1 MKRVA
6 VFILVVLVG
15 AGTSFIGLGSLRFG
29 SPQHLLMNVRAA
41 MRPEAAS
48 AVTPDA
54 LQQVAQVPDPATTPP
69 AEEPTPAPSPTL
81 APTAT
86 PEPTH
91 TPTPEPT
98 ATPTATAT
106 PAYAQALPA
115 HTLSGFRHEWQAW
128 NNCGPVTMSMNLS
141 YYGVITNQFEIAAVI
156 RPHEEDKH
164 VGPEEMAAYARAQ
177 GMRSMVRENGSLVML
192 KTLVS
197 NDVPVIVASWY
208 ETHDGDAM
216 GHYRLVVGYDDAAQ
230 EFVLYDSLRSTVADW
245 QAPYHGIRISYAE
258 MERLWGIMNY
268 RYIPVYP
275 EERAEIVEGIIG
287 EDMDD
292 AAMWARSLA
301 RAEADAQARLEQA
314 FSWFV
319 LGSNLAAQGRY
330 EEAVTA
336 YERAREIG
344 LPHRTHWYTFGPYQA
359 YYETGRYQE
368 LIALAD
374 ANLAGTQGVEEI
386 YYWRGL
392 ALRELGDHAAAR
404 QAFQNALALRQDYP
418 EAHEALASVAE

>member
-1 MKRVA
+1 MKRLVQF
-6 VFILVVLVG
+6 VLLVVVG
-15 AGTSFIGLGSLRFG
+15 AAVSFFALGSLRFG
-29 SPQHLLMNVRAA
+29 GPSHFLTNARAA
-41 MRPEAAS
+41 MRSGA
-48 AVTPDA
+48 TPPPA
-54 LQQVAQVPDPATTPP
+54 TQVARAPA
-69 AEEPTPAPSPTL
+69 EPTPAPTL

-86 PEPTH
+86 PSPTATTAPTL
-91 TPTPEPT
+91 TPTATHTPEPT
-98 ATPTATAT
+98 ATPTETPT
-106 PAYAQALPA
+106 PAYAPPLAA
-115 HTLSGFRHEWQAW
+115 HSLTGFRHEWQGW
-128 NNCGPVTMSMNLS
+128 NNCGPVTMGMNLS
-141 YYGVITNQFEIAAVI
+141 YYGLIRTQFDVAAVV
-156 RPHEEDKH
+156 RPHPDDKH

-177 GMRSMVRENGSLVML
+177 GMRAMVRENGSLEML
-192 KTLVS
+192 KTFVS
-197 NDVPVIVASWY
+197 NDVPIVVASWY

-216 GHYRLVVGYDDAAQ
+216 GHYRLVTGFDDAAQ
-230 EFVLYDSLRSTVADW
+230 EFTLYDSLRSTVADW

-268 RYIPVYP
+268 RYIPIYP
-275 EERAEIVEGIIG
+275 EDRAAVVEGIIG

-301 RAEADAQARLEQA
+301 RAEADAAARPEQA

-319 LGSNLAAQGRY
+319 LGSNLAAHERW

-344 LPHRTHWYTFGPYQA
+344 LPHRTHWYTFGPYEA
-359 YYETGRYQE
+359 YYRTGRYAE

-392 ALRELGDHAAAR
+392 ALRELGDSAAAR
-404 QAFQNALALRQDYP
+404 QAFQAALALRQDYP
-418 EAHEALASVAE
+418 EAQEALSSVAE